1 MCQRFYLAARAAEI
15 KKVFKIEDVPEL
27 VPRYNIAPTQH
38 SPIVT
43 AVGKARELH
52 IARWGVVPSWSR
64 DLSLAARVAD
74 AAAETIEDK
83 PAFRTLFQTRRCL
96 VPASGYFEWQTKG
109 AKKQPYK
116 IALRNGGLLAFAGL
130 WETWT
135 PETGE
140 PVETFAII
148 TTQANKLI
156 SEIGERM
163 PAIIP
168 SADYQRWLTAPVTVA
183 KKLLIPYTSGMTITP
198 VSERVNS
205 IKNDDVELLAP
216 L

>member
-1 MCQRFYLAARAAEI
+1 MGLDCRAQVGGITSKPDKAA
-15 KKVFKIEDVPEL
+15 L
-27 VPRYNIAPTQH
+27 IASDKRTDTDTYR
-38 SPIVT
+38 SGTVIGKRCM
-43 AVGKARELH
+43 VGRK
-52 IARWGVVPSWSR
+52 
-64 DLSLAARVAD
+64 
-74 AAAETIEDK
+74 
-83 PAFRTLFQTRRCL
+83 
-96 VPASGYFEWQTKG
+96 EWQTKG

-135 PETGE
+135 PEIGE

-156 SEIGERM
+156 SEVGERM

-168 SADYQRWLTAPVTVA
+168 PADYQRWLTAPVTMA
-183 KKLLIPYTSGMTITP
+183 KKLLVPYTSGMTITP
-198 VSERVNS
+198 VSERLNS